1 MKKEK
6 VFYDIH
12 CHAMNMSHPYMMAF
26 LQRCVKAL
34 KKITVEE
41 IFKSIRTMTNIR
53 IISEMYDMLL
63 SVNEAKNLISV
74 MENDVGSIFLIMEE
88 CISGKYNYEKTFLKD
103 GQFGVAGNTYTKII
117 LTPLMMDFGCK
128 HLEDLGTY
136 YNHPARK
143 PLNEQVIDVFNGI
156 STYMKKSKSKI
167 FEIYP
172 FFGLNTRN
180 YTFDRLK
187 ELLDKYFK
195 NYKRSRSELLKNM
208 GAFSGDPEGISSNF
222 FAGVKIYPPLG
233 FDPWPEGEAEEIEK
247 VEYLYSY
254 CCEKNIPITAHC
266 NDEGFIVCGEADAL
280 KYTSPARWEDVLKR
294 YPKLIL
300 NLAHFGRQMAN
311 PTGDWAVKICGLML
325 KYDNLYADFSFNGV
339 DPKYYEAMRKLIDRS
354 PQEINEKLYKR
365 ILFGSDF
372 MMSLLK
378 IQSYSKYIDQF
389 SSTPFFGSNEKDAFC
404 SANPERFL
412 FKKQI

>member
-1 MKKEK
+1 MSKEK

-34 KKITVEE
+34 KQITVEE
-41 IFKSIRTMTNIR
+41 IIRSIRTLKSIR

-63 SVNEAKNLISV
+63 SVNEAKNLIMV

-88 CISGKYNYEKTFLKD
+88 CISGKYNYSKTFLNNNK
-103 GQFGVAGNTYTKII
+103 FEAAGNIYNKII
-117 LTPLMMDFGCK
+117 LTPLLMDFGYK
-128 HLEDLGTY
+128 NIEDPGTY
-136 YNHPARK
+136 YNNPARK
-143 PLNEQVIDVFNGI
+143 PLSEQVIDVFNGI
-156 STYMKKSKSKI
+156 SSYMRKSKSKI

-172 FFGLNTRN
+172 FFGLNARN
-180 YTFDRLK
+180 YSFVQLQQ
-187 ELLDKYFK
+187 LLDKYFK
-195 NYKRSRSELLKNM
+195 NYKRSRSELFKNM
-208 GAFSGDPEGISSNF
+208 GAFSGDPEDISSNF
-222 FAGVKIYPPLG
+222 FAGIKIYPPLG

-254 CCEKNIPITAHC
+254 CCEKKIPITAHC
-266 NDEGFIVCGEADAL
+266 NDEGFIVCGPAEAL
-280 KYTSPARWEDVLKR
+280 KYTSPARWEEVLKR

-300 NLAHFGRQMAN
+300 NLAHFGRQMNN
-311 PTGDWAVKICGLML
+311 PTGDWAVKICSLML
-325 KYDNLYADFSFNGV
+325 KYDNLYTDFSFNGV
-339 DPKYYEAMRKLIDRS
+339 DPKYYEAMRKLINRS
-354 PQEINEKLYKR
+354 PQGINEKLFKR

-389 SSTPFFGSNEKDAFC
+389 SSTPFFGTQEKDAFC

-412 FKKQI
+412 FDK